1 MGVGFRAVQDRVV
14 VKRVDDEYMTDGGLY
29 IPDLAKERPAQG
41 VVVATGPGKYEYGV
55 FQPVNIQPGDHVLFG
70 KFSGQEVKV
79 GVDEFLILREEDVF
93 LVLTPKQMS
102 EAAHAALKQ
111 LDQEKEDGPLVIAFA
126 TEEPTQES

>member
-1 MGVGFRAVQDRVV
+1 
-14 VKRVDDEYMTDGGLY
+14 MTDGGLY

-41 VVVATGPGKYEYGV
+41 VVVATGPGKYESGI

-79 GVDEFLILREEDVF
+79 GIDEFLILREEDVF

-102 EAAHAALKQ
+102 EAATAALKQ
-111 LDQEKEDGPLVIAFA
+111 LE
-126 TEEPTQES
+126 TQEVLKETANVNDGN

>member
-41 VVVATGPGKYEYGV
+41 VVVATGPGKYESGI

-79 GVDEFLILREEDVF
+79 GIDEFLILREEDVF

-102 EAAHAALKQ
+102 EAATAALKQ
-111 LDQEKEDGPLVIAFA
+111 LE
-126 TEEPTQES
+126 TQEVLKETANVNDGN

>member
-79 GVDEFLILREEDVF
+79 GIDEFLILREEDVF

-102 EAAHAALKQ
+102 EAATAALKQ
-111 LDQEKEDGPLVIAFA
+111 LE
-126 TEEPTQES
+126 TQEVLKETANVNDGN

>member
-102 EAAHAALKQ
+102 EAAKAALQQ
-111 LDQEKEDGPLVIAFA
+111 LDQPE
-126 TEEPTQES
+126 TQEN